1 MVTNGG
7 RNNYPYF
14 KGLSHSRQP
23 KGSGMNSAIWL
34 SVLFNESIQHTFNE
48 FPSAEP
54 GLSTEGRMKI
64 LKHESFLLVA
74 PVPSVLGAVA
84 IWSPV
89 VNEMEDS

>member
-1 MVTNGG
+1 
-7 RNNYPYF
+7 
-14 KGLSHSRQP
+14 
-23 KGSGMNSAIWL
+23 MNSAIWL
-34 SVLFNESIQHTFNE
+34 SVLFNESIQYTFNE
-48 FPSAEP
+48 FLSAEP